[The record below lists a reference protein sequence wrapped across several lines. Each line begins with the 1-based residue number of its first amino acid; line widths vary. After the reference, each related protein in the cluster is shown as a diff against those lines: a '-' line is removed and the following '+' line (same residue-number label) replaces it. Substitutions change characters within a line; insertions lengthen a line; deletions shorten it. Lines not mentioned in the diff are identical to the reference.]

1 MLKHYSCNENQN
13 VVEFTLT
20 FKLPK
25 LKNGEN
31 FILVIGARLR
41 YEPKLDP
48 SMRVIIKI
56 IVDYGFQGTI

>member
-1 MLKHYSCNENQN
+1 MEK
-13 VVEFTLT
+13 
-20 FKLPK
+20 
-25 LKNGEN
+25 N